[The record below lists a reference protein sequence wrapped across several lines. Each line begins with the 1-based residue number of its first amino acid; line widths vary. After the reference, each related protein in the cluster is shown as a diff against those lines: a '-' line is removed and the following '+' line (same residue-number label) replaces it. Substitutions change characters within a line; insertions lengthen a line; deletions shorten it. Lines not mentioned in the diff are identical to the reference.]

1 MSGQSKPEIVE
12 SMRKMGGMMGCS
24 VIVVSRLPL
33 FLLMFGASLLPD
45 GSVLGANL
53 DPAPIA
59 DLRQIKKFV
68 SVEVQTQGTA
78 EKIGINS
85 ADLTDMTRVTLLNKL
100 PGIALEGSSGPSLDT
115 TERLSQL
122 GFFTCEVWTVGEQYI
137 AAYHVDCNAGSYTIQ
152 KTPGSLWNQAI
163 LGYGPKDDVADAVR
177 KGVRAMVEL
186 FATIFLNARGEGG
199 VR

>member
-1 MSGQSKPEIVE
+1 
-12 SMRKMGGMMGCS
+12 MMGCHA
-24 VIVVSRLPL
+24 IVVSRL
-33 FLLMFGASLLPD
+33 SLLLLLFGVCLLPVV
-45 GSVLGANL
+45 SALGANP
-53 DPAPIA
+53 DPVA

-85 ADLTDMTRVTLLNKL
+85 AELTDVTRVTLLNKL
-100 PGIALEGSSGPSLDT
+100 PGIALEGSTGPAPDK
-115 TERLSQL
+115 TERLNQL

-163 LGYGPKDDVADAVR
+163 LGYGPKDEVAEAVR

-186 FATIFLNARGEGG
+186 FATTFSNARAEGG
-199 VR
+199 GR